1 MMIVGLGCDCKYS
14 QYPAHAQ
21 DPSETPMASGSHRCT
36 PARGVTAWW
45 GWPTGEME
53 LTEIL
58 HQAWFVCIIPE
69 GRGRDWPTQ
78 F

>member
-1 MMIVGLGCDCKYS
+1 MIVGLGCDCKYS